1 LHPALS
7 NNSTSSKQQD
17 QQAPQPEPPQPKGLV
32 TSTPEERNAW
42 VGTPLVVPGKICVL
56 FKKNNLFHSI
66 LGDYRLKSLL
76 EIKRLGEEPVAQHLL
91 DSYLNT
97 LRSMRNAR
105 KEVSGKH
112 VRPDSI
118 LKTSTTTT
126 TTTTMAV
133 T

>member
-1 LHPALS
+1 MHPALS
-7 NNSTSSKQQD
+7 NNSTSSKQDQQD
-17 QQAPQPEPPQPKGLV
+17 QQAQQPKGLV

-97 LRSMRNAR
+97 LRCMRNAR
-105 KEVSGKH
+105 KEISGKH

-126 TTTTMAV
+126 TTTITV